1 MTAWHSQSIED
12 SANVLAVDLKEGL
25 TDEEA
30 ASRLIRYGQ
39 NKLRE
44 GKPISPL
51 AIFIRQFKSV
61 VIWVLIGAAII
72 SIALSELTDGIA
84 IIAIVVL
91 NALIGFFQEY
101 RAEKATAALK
111 RLSAPRARVV
121 RNGHATAVAATDVV
135 PGDVLLLGSESSG
148 VPPPVHERA
157 QLRVRIPQATGTRS
171 LNIAVAGGIAL
182 AEALRQTKGWP

>member
-61 VIWVLIGAAII
+61 VIWVLIGAAIV
-72 SIALSELTDGIA
+72 SIALNELTDGIA

-135 PGDVLLLGSESSG
+135 PGDVLLLEAGDLVAADGRLIEAS
-148 VPPPVHERA
+148 A
-157 QLRVRIPQATGTRS
+157 LRT
-171 LNIAVAGGIAL
+171 
-182 AEALRQTKGWP
+182 AEAPLTGESQ